1 MQRRAFTAGMAA
13 AAWPAVTR
21 AQSNGVRVVGMLMGF
36 ESGRASQGLVAEFR
50 KALARQGWNEGGNL
64 RIELRWGNGNLEQI
78 GEFARELV
86 DLQPNVI
93 LAQTTPVTR
102 ALAKLTRTIP
112 IVFVVVSDP
121 IGSGFATSLAHPNG
135 NLTGFT
141 FVEPEM
147 GGKWI
152 ELLKEIAPGTERIA
166 LMFNPETAPPLK
178 FYLASIESAARTF
191 AIKIR
196 IAEVRHSSEIDS
208 VFVERAGG
216 PGGGMLVMPDAFNAA
231 NRDLIIAL
239 AARYKVPAIYGN
251 DFTQSGGLIFY
262 GPDFADT
269 FRSGAGY
276 VHRVLRGEKPADLPI
291 QLPSKFDLSLN
302 LKTARALGLEVPMEM
317 QQRANLVIQ

>member
-208 VFVERAGG
+208 VFVEQAGG